1 MFAALHGELALHP
14 WRAPDSASSDAYS
27 LFVARSSTMRLLTA
41 AGESAGCGAWGMND
55 AGQAEGPGSLS
66 GRIAWFQASLTVPI
80 DRPLP
85 LQAFLSC
92 AGDVVAQLGASR
104 LDAVQI
110 LLPIEPRDSVPARRR
125 NDWVAAV
132 VQDAGWFA
140 DRDPRSRAQVRVTL
154 NSGQNPSLLAAA
166 PEMLQWMQGIKQDVF
181 SCESSSVMDAEDVF
195 LEPTISDGLWPGPA
209 RHRATFHGT
218 LAEWSLDGVGW
229 LAGFLAV
236 ASSRH
241 GVNTPLTLTAS
252 RATS

>member
-1 MFAALHGELALHP
+1 MGLEFFEGSEDADDLGSHVIERSNGHGKVTVADRYFERKLALHVHATLSP
-14 WRAPDSASSDAYS
+14 DLVGRCETSDWCLVFEKVGFRDDFAAAGIPVVRTRCGCAAWCVAFGRSADSAA
-27 LFVARSSTMRLLTA
+27 
-41 AGESAGCGAWGMND
+41 
-55 AGQAEGPGSLS
+55 
-66 GRIAWFQASLTVPI
+66 
-80 DRPLP
+80 DR
-85 LQAFLSC
+85 A
-92 AGDVVAQLGASR
+92 
-104 LDAVQI
+104 
-110 LLPIEPRDSVPARRR
+110 RDSVPARRR
-125 NDWVAAV
+125 DDWVAAV

-154 NSGQNPSLLAAA
+154 NGGQNPSLLAAA

-181 SCESSSVMDAEDVF
+181 SCESCSVMDAEDVF